1 MRTRLYVGLGAFAA
15 IAAVIALANQGVRDA
30 IAQEIDQPVIDQQ
43 QTDQLQTTETREY
56 GRQDTALDR
65 SQHVKG
71 HKASELIGLN
81 VRGRSGDDNIGSI
94 NDLMIGHDGRVVY
107 AAVSFGGFLGLGD
120 KLFAVP
126 FDAIEIVKTEDELYA
141 RMDVT
146 EETLKNMEGFDQDNW
161 PTKANRS
168 FVGQPEHRQADRP
181 DTDVDVD
188 VTR

>member
-1 MRTRLYVGLGAFAA
+1 MKTKMYVGLGAFAA
-15 IAAVIALANQGVRDA
+15 IAAVIALANQAGRDA
-30 IAQEIDQPVIDQQ
+30 IAQEIDQPVVD

-56 GRQDTALDR
+56 GEDTTTDQAM
-65 SQHVKG
+65 HAKG

-81 VRGRSGDDNIGSI
+81 VRGQSGDDDIGSI
-94 NDLMIGHDGRVVY
+94 NDLMIGHDGKVVY

-126 FDAIEIVKTEDELYA
+126 FEAIEVVKTEDDLYA
-141 RMDVT
+141 RIDVT

-161 PTKANRS
+161 PAKANRT
-168 FVGQPEHRQADRP
+168 FVGQAEHRQADRP